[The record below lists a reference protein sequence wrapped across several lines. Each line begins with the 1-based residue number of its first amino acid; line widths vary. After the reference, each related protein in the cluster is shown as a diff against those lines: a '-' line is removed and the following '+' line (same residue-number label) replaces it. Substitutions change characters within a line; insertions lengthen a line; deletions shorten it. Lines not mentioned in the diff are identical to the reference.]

1 MSSSHHDRQRG
12 TRPVL
17 AVLAGLALST
27 SAAAQSPGAAEGA
40 NSEDLTETIPPSG
53 EDTVETIGPQ
63 EPAGAPDAEA
73 QPAADAQSAGGDTH
87 VQLSGYARQSLELV
101 YGELSRRGRSTSEIA
116 NCPEAPCLWRDV
128 FLSHTQLALRAS
140 YVQKRHF
147 EATVSG
153 MLGYT
158 LHVAEQA
165 PAYSNGVVDLT
176 RGELDPQLR
185 EAYVGFFW
193 PSVDLRI
200 GQQRVAWGRADFQSP
215 NDVVNARDLRNPFLS
230 ENELRY
236 LPTPVIRSS
245 VNAGTFVLEGVLAP
259 FFVPDRFDVYG
270 TNWSAIQRHAP
281 SQYQEFLGATSLQ
294 VDPSI
299 EREFAELWR
308 QTERPL
314 DNGKGISAGLKMAVN
329 LPGVDLSGYYHYGFD
344 STPYV
349 VLADD
354 FLTYLRDTNFMPAN
368 AAKLKPVLDLIDQLR
383 DRGGPIWAR
392 YLRRHHAGL
401 DLATVLGPVVL
412 RLDAAYESRRV
423 FYRVDFNSFATPAVL
438 GVASLEY
445 QTGSLDNVV
454 LLEFLAQHMLDPL
467 PEVVNAEGMLV
478 SMPLLA
484 YDRTT
489 TALAGT
495 LRWTLGDSW
504 GVDLRGLV
512 GIHPQTYVLQPAL
525 RYKPNDSWTVRLGAL
540 VLSGETTSFGWYY
553 GDNDTAFV
561 QVRYAF

>member
-1 MSSSHHDRQRG
+1 VSSSHHDRQRA
-12 TRPVL
+12 TIT
-17 AVLAGLALST
+17 AVALIAGLALT
-27 SAAAQSPGAAEGA
+27 TRAGAQEDSA
-40 NSEDLTETIPPSG
+40 NSQDLTETIPPSG
-53 EDTVETIGPQ
+53 GDTVENSSPE
-63 EPAGAPDAEA
+63 EPASAEA
-73 QPAADAQSAGGDTH
+73 PAPEPAAEAPRSSADAR
-87 VQLSGYARQSLELV
+87 VQMSGYARQSLELV
-101 YGELSRRGRSTSEIA
+101 YGELSRQGRATSEIP
-116 NCPEAPCLWRDV
+116 NCPEAPCLWRDA
-128 FLSHTQLALRAS
+128 FLSHTQLVLRAS
-140 YVQKRHF
+140 YLQERHF

-176 RGELDPQLR
+176 RGDVEAQLR

-215 NDVVNARDLRNPFLS
+215 NDVINARDLRNPFLS

-236 LPTPVIRSS
+236 LPTPVVRAS
-245 VNAGTFVLEGVLAP
+245 VNAGTFTLEGVVSP
-259 FFVPDRFDVYG
+259 FFIPDRFDVYG
-270 TNWSAIQRHAP
+270 TNWAAIQRHAP
-281 SQYQEFLGATSLQ
+281 SEYQEFLGAASLQ

-299 EREFAELWR
+299 EREFAQLWR

-314 DNGKGISAGLKMAVN
+314 DNGKGISAGVKLAAS
-329 LPGVDLSGYYHYGFD
+329 LGGVDLSGYYHYGFD

-354 FLTYLRDTNFMPAN
+354 FRSYLDATNFMPAN

-383 DRGGPIWAR
+383 DSGGPISAR
-392 YLRRHHAGL
+392 YLRRQHAGL
-401 DLATVLGPVVL
+401 DLATALGPVVF

-423 FYRVDFNSFATPAVL
+423 FYRVDFYSFASPTVL

-454 LLEFLAQHMLDPL
+454 LLEFLAQRMLDPL
-467 PEVVNAEGMLV
+467 PEVTNAEGALV
-478 SMPLLA
+478 PVPLLA
-484 YDRTT
+484 YERTS

-504 GVDLRGLV
+504 GIDLRGLV
-512 GIHPQTYVLQPAL
+512 GIRPETYVLQPAL
-525 RYKPNDSWTVRLGAL
+525 RWKPNDSWTVRLGAL
-540 VLSGETTSFGWYY
+540 ILSGETASFGWYY

-561 QVRYAF
+561 QLRYAF